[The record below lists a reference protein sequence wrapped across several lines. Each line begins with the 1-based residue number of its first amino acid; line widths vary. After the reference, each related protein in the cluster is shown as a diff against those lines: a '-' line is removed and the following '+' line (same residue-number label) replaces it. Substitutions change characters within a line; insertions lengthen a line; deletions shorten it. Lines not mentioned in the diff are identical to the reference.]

1 MKRLWIAFLLLV
13 IVAFI
18 CATEYIYVTQSVQK
32 HIYALDEIDKKI
44 SQNERDVAYDMLC
57 RLEKRFEKT
66 DRVFNAFL
74 LHSDIDNIS
83 CNIAMLK
90 EYSKSTDSAVFLA
103 LSAKTKLQLLS
114 LSKSEQP
121 LIDNIL

>member
-1 MKRLWIAFLLLV
+1 MKRLWIAILLLI
-13 IVAFI
+13 IVGII
-18 CATEYIYVTQSVQK
+18 CASEYIYVTSSVQK

-44 SQNERDVAYDMLC
+44 SQNDREDAYDMLC
-57 RLEKRFEKT
+57 RLENRFEDT

-83 CNIAMLK
+83 GNIAMLK
-90 EYSKSTDSAVFLA
+90 EYSKSTNNVQFLA

-114 LSKSEQP
+114 LSKSEKP

>member
-1 MKRLWIAFLLLV
+1 MKRLWIAILLLI
-13 IVAFI
+13 IVGAI
-18 CATEYIYVTQSVQK
+18 TVSEYIYVTSSVQK

-44 SQNERDVAYDMLC
+44 SQNDREDAYDMLC
-57 RLEKRFEKT
+57 RLENRFEDT

-83 CNIAMLK
+83 GNIAMLK
-90 EYSKSTDSAVFLA
+90 EYSKSTNNAQFLA

-114 LSKSEQP
+114 LSKSEKP